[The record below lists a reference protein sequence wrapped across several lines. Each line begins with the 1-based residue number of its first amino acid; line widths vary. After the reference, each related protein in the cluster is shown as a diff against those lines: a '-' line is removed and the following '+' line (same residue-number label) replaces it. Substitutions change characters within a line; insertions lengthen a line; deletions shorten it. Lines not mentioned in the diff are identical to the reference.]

1 MLPSAAGGVVLC
13 IALLAGSALAQNASP
28 SADAAFIEKYLGAGV
43 LGAPVAAVPIVNPS
57 DYLAPG
63 PTRMTFRLIN
73 QPGGAAGATE
83 VEEFAPVDRSAS
95 ATAAQDPASNSS
107 PAPTWALRTGNRVVS
122 YLTKGA
128 DGSIGRLSQFDS
140 EHAVISRFSPPEMVI
155 PAGIAPGESV
165 QRPIAVTVYD
175 ATVPDEVKYR
185 GSLNQTL
192 TYVGAYQVTVPAG
205 TFDAIL
211 IDMRFEGSVGP
222 ATIKDHVCVLF
233 AKGVG
238 RIAAVEQKSVS
249 AFLFYNKDVRHGRVL
264 ETSDPSRAH

>member
-1 MLPSAAGGVVLC
+1 MLPSAAAGVVLW
-13 IALLAGSALAQNASP
+13 IASLTGAAAAQNASP

-43 LGAPVAAVPIVNPS
+43 LGAPVAAVPIANPS

-63 PTRMTFRLIN
+63 PTRMTFRLIG
-73 QPGGAAGATE
+73 QPAGSAATE
-83 VEEFAPVDRSAS
+83 VEAFAPVDR
-95 ATAAQDPASNSS
+95 PASSSS

-205 TFDAIL
+205 TFDAVL

-233 AKGVG
+233 AKGIG

-249 AFLFYNKDVRHGRVL
+249 AFLFYNTDVKRGRVL
-264 ETSDPSRAH
+264 EAVEASEASDPSRAH